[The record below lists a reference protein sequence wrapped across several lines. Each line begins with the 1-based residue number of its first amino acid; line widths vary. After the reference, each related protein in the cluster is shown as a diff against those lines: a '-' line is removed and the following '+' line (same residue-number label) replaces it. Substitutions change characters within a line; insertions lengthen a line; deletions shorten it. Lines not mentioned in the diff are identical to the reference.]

1 MVNSYL
7 VWGKNGGILG
17 MVYGYNQTNAEF
29 TAFRNFGN
37 RFDFIQLV

>member
-1 MVNSYL
+1 MIQSYL

-17 MVYGYNQTNAEF
+17 MVYGYSVTNAEF

-37 RFDFIQLV
+37 QFDYVQLV